1 MLGRS
6 NLFATLVE
14 TLDLSGRVQGVEV
27 RRATQALAFS
37 KSQRLQKLIL
47 RSSGLTSARAKSAD
61 RKALKELITFH
72 GPSVE
77 IQLR

>member
-1 MLGRS
+1 
-6 NLFATLVE
+6 
-14 TLDLSGRVQGVEV
+14 
-27 RRATQALAFS
+27 
-37 KSQRLQKLIL
+37 
-47 RSSGLTSARAKSAD
+47 LTSARAKSAD